1 MKEMEYFLLLV
12 VTSTIVATM
21 MMFFGIMLLKKRNK
35 YRFQTILGVLFV
47 FMSFLFLNNVVMLLF
62 MDYGN
67 KQYVNILLLL
77 LDYLSI
83 GGFLMFLHEIINPNR
98 LKLKHLLVYL
108 SPFLVC
114 TILYVVSGNELF
126 YRMEQIFTILCCSFM
141 YVKFEINISR
151 QMKRLRN
158 NYSSIENLDI
168 KWVAFVLRI
177 LLVWIVIWIPESF
190 SQGRNFG
197 TYISLKGSLVAS
209 SFYNLAVVLL
219 AYYLFIKTYRQEV
232 AEVNEQGADEI
243 FDEENGIG
251 IQYADIDT
259 IIREKG
265 YYLNNNITL
274 TALARELG
282 MNRSYLSAYINKN
295 HNSNFCDY
303 INNMRLEKA
312 EEILKTD
319 NPNINL
325 EDVAIRS
332 GFNSYSTF
340 RRAFVKKHDVSPSVF
355 KKKLE
360 KESNC

>member
-35 YRFQTILGVLFV
+35 YKFQTILGILLV

-62 MDYGN
+62 IDYGN
-67 KQYVNILLLL
+67 KQYVNILFLI

-83 GGFLMFLHEIINPNR
+83 GGFLMFLHEIINPNK
-98 LKLKHLLVYL
+98 LKLKHLFVYL
-108 SPFLVC
+108 SPFLVF
-114 TILYVVSGNELF
+114 TILYAVSGNELF
-126 YRMEQIFTILCCSFM
+126 YRSEQIFTILCCSFM
-141 YVKFEINISR
+141 YVKFEININR

-158 NYSSIENLDI
+158 NYSSIENMDI

-190 SQGRNFG
+190 SQGRNFS

-209 SFYNLAVVLL
+209 SLYNLAVLLL
-219 AYYLFIKTYRQEV
+219 AYYLFTKTYRQEV

-243 FDEENGIG
+243 FDEEDRTKIPDS
-251 IQYADIDT
+251 DIDV

-319 NPNINL
+319 NSNINL
-325 EDVAIRS
+325 EDVAIHS

>member
-1 MKEMEYFLLLV
+1 MKEIEYFLLFV
-12 VTSTIVATM
+12 VTSTISATI
-21 MMFFGIMLLKKRNK
+21 MMFFGIILLKKRNK

-62 MDYGN
+62 IDYGN

-83 GGFLMFLHEIINPNR
+83 GGFLMFLHEIINPDR
-98 LKLKHLLVYL
+98 LKLKYLFVYL
-108 SPFLVC
+108 SPFL
-114 TILYVVSGNELF
+114 TFTLLYIISRNELF

-141 YVKFEINISR
+141 YVKFEISISR

-168 KWVAFVLRI
+168 KWVAFVLRV

-190 SQGRNFG
+190 SQGRNFN
-197 TYISLKGSLVAS
+197 TYISSKGSFAAS
-209 SFYNLAVVLL
+209 SFYNLSVVLL
-219 AYYLFIKTYRQEV
+219 AYYLFTKTYKQEV
-232 AEVNEQGADEI
+232 AEVNEQEVDEV
-243 FDEENGIG
+243 FDEENRTGIHG
-251 IQYADIDT
+251 LDIDY

-265 YYLNNNITL
+265 YYLNNGITL
-274 TALARELG
+274 TVLARELG

-319 NPNINL
+319 NSNINL

-340 RRAFVKKHDVSPSVF
+340 RRAFVKKHSVSPSVF
-355 KKKLE
+355 R
-360 KESNC
+360 KEQE